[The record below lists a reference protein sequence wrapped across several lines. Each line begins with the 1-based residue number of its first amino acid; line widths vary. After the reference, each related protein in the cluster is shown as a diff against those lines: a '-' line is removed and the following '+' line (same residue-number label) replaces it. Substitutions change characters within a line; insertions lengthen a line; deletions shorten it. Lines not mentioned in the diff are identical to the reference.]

1 MPSIRF
7 GKKALPLPRSRTARV
22 AIGSGFLLGGAL
34 GFLPILGFW
43 MVPVGLVVLSHDSP
57 RVRRIRRRS
66 EVALLRRWARFRS
79 KGAPAA
85 K

>member
-1 MPSIRF
+1 MASIRF
-7 GKKALPLPRSRTARV
+7 GKKAIPLPNSRTART
-22 AIGSGFLLGGAL
+22 AIGGGFLLGGVL

-57 RVRRIRRRS
+57 RVRRIRRKS
-66 EVALLRRWARFRS
+66 EVALLRRWAKFRS
-79 KGAPAA
+79 KGVAAA

>member
-7 GKKALPLPRSRTARV
+7 GKKALPLPKSRTARV

-43 MVPVGLVVLSHDSP
+43 MVPVGLVVLSHDSA

-66 EVALLRRWARFRS
+66 EVALFRRWARFRGN
-79 KGAPAA
+79 GAPAA